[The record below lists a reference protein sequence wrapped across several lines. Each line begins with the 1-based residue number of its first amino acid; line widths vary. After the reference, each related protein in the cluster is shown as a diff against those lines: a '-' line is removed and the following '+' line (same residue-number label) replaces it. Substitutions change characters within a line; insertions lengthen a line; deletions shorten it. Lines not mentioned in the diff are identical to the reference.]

1 MGQRQNALLAASD
14 FVLAVDR
21 IVQSVSGSHVGTV
34 GELNVF
40 PGAPNV
46 IPGEVVLTV
55 ELRDLET
62 AKIDHLWALL
72 EPEVDRCARQYRTTS
87 IVRPIHTVQGT
98 PTDPRIQK
106 VLCDA
111 AEGLTLT
118 NRIMPSGAGHD
129 AQNLARVAPTGMLF
143 VPSVGGVS
151 HSGAEYTR
159 PEDAE
164 NGANVLL
171 SSFVLLDSDL

>member
-1 MGQRQNALLAASD
+1 M
-14 FVLAVDR
+14 F
-21 IVQSVSGSHVGTV
+21 IGTTI
-34 GELNVF
+34 
-40 PGAPNV
+40 APN
-46 IPGEVVLTV
+46 
-55 ELRDLET
+55 LEA
-62 AKIDHLWALL
+62 AKIDHLWTLL
-72 EPEVDRCARQYRTTS
+72 EPELDRCARQYRTTS

-98 PTDPRIQK
+98 PTNPRIQK
-106 VLCDA
+106 ILCDA
-111 AEGLTLT
+111 AESLTLT

-164 NGANVLL
+164 HGANVLL
-171 SSFVLLDSDL
+171 SSFVLFDAEM